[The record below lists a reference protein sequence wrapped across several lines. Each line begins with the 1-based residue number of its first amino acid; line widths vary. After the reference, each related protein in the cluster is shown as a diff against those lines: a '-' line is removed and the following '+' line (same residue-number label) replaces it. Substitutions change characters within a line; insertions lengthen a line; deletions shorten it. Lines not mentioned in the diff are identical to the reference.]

1 VAVSRR
7 DVTPEMPSIST
18 EIKIF
23 TALFYVVDV
32 GRWSTALLRTSMME
46 LMRELSLRE
55 LNRTTLAR
63 QLLLERATIPA
74 EDAVER
80 LVGLQAQVARPPF
93 VGLWTRLTDFRRE
106 VLADQIE
113 KKHVVKATFIRG
125 TLHLLTKKDYLRF
138 RATLQ
143 PVLSNALEDVLK
155 GRGATVDVQKL
166 VDAAREFMHAEPRSF
181 AEITSLLTGL
191 VPDGDPGGMRYAVR
205 THLPMI
211 QVPIQKAW
219 SYPGNPRFAL
229 AEDWLGRPIPTQ
241 EHLHDLVKRYLAA
254 FGPATVNDMQTWS
267 YLTNLQPVFD
277 KLKSDLTQHKDERG
291 RDLFDLP
298 DLSIEAEDASAPVR
312 FLPEFDNVLM
322 AHQDRSRIVPNAYRS
337 KVYLPGLR
345 VAASV
350 LIDGFV
356 AGVWTTERVK
366 REATLRIE
374 PFSALSPHVK
384 KELTEEGKRLLRF
397 AEPEAKSFT
406 VRLTG

>member
-1 VAVSRR
+1 MR
-7 DVTPEMPSIST
+7 
-18 EIKIF
+18 
-23 TALFYVVDV
+23 AL
-32 GRWSTALLRTSMME
+32 GLK
-46 LMRELSLRE
+46 E

-63 QLLLERATIPA
+63 QLLLQRATLQVGEAI
-74 EDAVER
+74 ER

-93 VGLWTRLTDFRRE
+93 IGLWTRLHDFTPGELATEIEQRR
-106 VLADQIE
+106 
-113 KKHVVKATFIRG
+113 VVKATFIRG
-125 TLHLLTKKDYLRF
+125 TLHLLTTEDYLRF

-143 PVLSNALEDVLK
+143 PVLTKALEDVLK
-155 GRGATVDVQKL
+155 GRGATVDVKKM
-166 VDAAREFMHAEPRSF
+166 VAAAREFMHAEPRSF

-191 VPDGDPGGMRYAVR
+191 TPDGDPGGMRYAVR

-229 AEDWLGRPIPTQ
+229 AEDWLGKPVPEQ
-241 EHLHDLVKRYLAA
+241 EHLPDLVKRYLAA

-267 YLTNLQPVFD
+267 YLPNLQSVFD
-277 KLKSDLTQHKDERG
+277 DPRSDLEQYRDTRG
-291 RDLFDLP
+291 RALFDLP
-298 DLSIEAEDASAPVR
+298 NLSIEAEDAPAPVR

-322 AHQDRSRIVPNAYRS
+322 AHQDRSRIVPNGYRS
-337 KVYLPGLR
+337 KVYLPGLH
-345 VAASV
+345 VAATV

-374 PFSALSPHVK
+374 SFATLSPRLRR
-384 KELTEEGKRLLRF
+384 ELTEEGERLLRF
-397 AEPEAKSFT
+397 AEPEAHSFA